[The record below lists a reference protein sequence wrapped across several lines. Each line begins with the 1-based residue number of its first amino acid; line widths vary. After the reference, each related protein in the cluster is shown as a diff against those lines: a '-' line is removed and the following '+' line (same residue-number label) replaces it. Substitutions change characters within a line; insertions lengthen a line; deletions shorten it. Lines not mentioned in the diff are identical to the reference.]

1 MAELAHSEQVKV
13 HDEGES
19 RGRIKVAK
27 LCDSDEMILALAKDE
42 DVRSNGKIEVCSDLE
57 KSVSVK

>member
-19 RGRIKVAK
+19 RGRIKVEK
-27 LCDSDEMILALAKDE
+27 LCDSDEMILALAKD
-42 DVRSNGKIEVCSDLE
+42 DDKSNGRIEVCSDLE